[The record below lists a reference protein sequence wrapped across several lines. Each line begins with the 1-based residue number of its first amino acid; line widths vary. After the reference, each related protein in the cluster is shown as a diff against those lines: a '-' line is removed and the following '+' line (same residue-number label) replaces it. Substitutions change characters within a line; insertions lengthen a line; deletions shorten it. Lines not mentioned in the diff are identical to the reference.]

1 MGDRSEERRS
11 PTGEELAVTD
21 AANSGAAATDA
32 ADTGPG
38 RSG

>member
-11 PTGEELAVTD
+11 PTGEELAVAD
-21 AANSGAAATDA
+21 AANSAAATDA
-32 ADTGPG
+32 ADTVPG